1 MNQIL
6 KISKLN
12 LNYSYLIITK
22 KNIISASFSDIKE
35 VIFKDFKKIK

>member
-12 LNYSYLIITK
+12 LNYSYLLLQ
-22 KNIISASFSDIKE
+22 KNQLIDANFFDIKE
-35 VIFKDFKKIK
+35 TYIKRFEKN